1 MIRFVLAFAVGCLV
15 GCADQDAPIPPLM
28 VLTASDLVAAFD
40 ELVPRFEA
48 MEGQRVDVVAGSSGQ
63 LATQIRHGAPA
74 DLFLSADAGFVDGL
88 IADGRIDAQTRVA
101 YAVGPLALAVPPG
114 RTPPPHLGDLRL
126 PAYAT
131 LTIAN
136 PDHAPYGMAA
146 REALRTTGVWDEL
159 GPRLILAEN
168 VAQAVQFVRTGNVD
182 VAVVALSL
190 VHGADGATLPHRR
203 VDPTLHAPLV
213 QVAGVVEGSRQPDAA
228 RRFLEYLLS
237 PEGQA
242 ILQGFGFEP
251 PPTAAAEEPNR

>member
-1 MIRFVLAFAVGCLV
+1 MVLA
-15 GCADQDAPIPPLM
+15 
-28 VLTASDLVAAFD
+28 ASDLVAAFD

-48 MEGQRVDVVAGSSGQ
+48 MEGQRVDVVMGSSGN

-74 DLFLSADAGFVDGL
+74 DLFLSADAGYVDAL
-88 IADGRIDAQTRVA
+88 IAVGRIDAETRTP
-101 YAVGPLALAVPPG
+101 YAVGPLAIAVPPG

-126 PAYAT
+126 PTYGT
-131 LTIAN
+131 LAIAN

-146 REALRTTGVWDEL
+146 REALRTTGLWDEL

-168 VAQAVQFVRTGNVD
+168 VAQAVQFVRTGNAD
-182 VAVVALSL
+182 AALVAVSL
-190 VHGADGATLPHRR
+190 VRGADGATLPHRR

-237 PEGQA
+237 PEAQG

-251 PPTAAAEEPNR
+251 PPSAAGVEPGR